1 MTDRVGAIWVPRNA
15 AEIRDQF
22 LRDVRLGAIDA
33 GLDEP
38 PVQPGTDWYL
48 TGDAIAAIALTG
60 LANLSISDSDSD
72 ILTATDDALEDQRIA
87 RGLPEVA
94 ATGSTGKV
102 VIEATGSTTI
112 LNGQGIL
119 LPNGLRAEVVGN
131 YVGVGD
137 GDEIDVQATST
148 GEETNFPG
156 GTEVTFLA
164 PVPTN
169 LVETAEVSE
178 GEPLTGGAAT
188 ETDERKRARI
198 LNAIQNR
205 PAGGNWAHIRE
216 FAFNSL
222 ATVSDAF
229 VYPALGGPASLKVVP
244 VRLFDR
250 ENRSF
255 TRGFTATALDTIR
268 KGIQA
273 QMPTPMEI
281 VVQNVHDQPVSVALE
296 LTLPNSVLSGGN
308 GQGWID
314 AAPWPPLVGGDSGKV
329 TVSAASG
336 TSVTVTAVTTTDP
349 VDNQTTIAWWSTAD
363 LRFYL
368 AGVIA
373 HSGGTGAW
381 VLTTNIP
388 LTDST
393 GAGPQVGDYISPA
406 ARNIQEYG
414 DAWLSLFESFGPAE
428 NSATSGIIPRAKRRP
443 FVSDGPPS
451 DLGSKTY
458 AQFVEQFDEITD
470 FAESYAGAHSPPL
483 PGTASDAPN
492 IWVPEDFGIYVQ

>member
-48 TGDAIAAIALTG
+48 TGDAVAAIALAG

-72 ILTATDDALEDQRIA
+72 ILTATEDALEQQRIA

-131 YVGVGD
+131 YVGATD
-137 GDEIDVQATST
+137 GDEINVQATST

-222 ATVSDAF
+222 ATVSDCF
-229 VYPALGGPASLKVVP
+229 VYPAPGGPASTKVVP

-255 TRGFTATALDTIR
+255 TRGFSATALDTIR
-268 KGIQA
+268 KGVQA
-273 QMPTPMEI
+273 EMPIPMEI
-281 VVQNVHDQPVSVALE
+281 VVQNPVDEAVDIALQV
-296 LTLPNSVLSGGN
+296 TLPNSVLSGGN

-314 AAPWPPLVGGDSGKV
+314 AAPWPLLAGGDTKV
-329 TVSAASG
+329 VVAAGSSG
-336 TSVTVTAVTTTDP
+336 TTVNITATTAVEP
-349 VDNQTTIAWWSTAD
+349 VNNQTTIAWWSSAD

-368 AGVIA
+368 AEVVS
-373 HSGGTGAW
+373 HSGTSPNW
-381 VLTTNIP
+381 TVVTNIP

-393 GAGPQVGDYISPA
+393 GAGPQTGDYISPA
-406 ARNIQEYG
+406 ARNIQTYG
-414 DAWLSLFESFGPAE
+414 DAWLDLFDSLGPAE
-428 NSATSGIIPRAKRRP
+428 NTTTSGIVPRAKRRP
-443 FVSDGPPS
+443 FITDGPPS
-451 DLGSKTY
+451 DLGTKTY
-458 AQFVEQFDEITD
+458 AEFVGNFPEITN
-470 FAESYAGAHSPPL
+470 FAESYASANTPTVPGAVSTGP
-483 PGTASDAPN
+483 S
-492 IWVPEDFGIYVQ
+492 IFVPQHFGIYVQ